1 MHVGDWV
8 LRAIASEIAAHAPE
22 RGGALLGPPQR
33 PLVTHFAPDP
43 DAATTSSSYRPS
55 RALDARVKELEV
67 AAGLELKG
75 IVHSHPRGLDRPS
88 DHDLA
93 ELATGLRLHGH
104 MARYLAPIVT
114 APREGALARHEC
126 VVGQGKIAF
135 FAGYRTRAGQA
146 EVRPCRVVVVPLL
159 RDLERVSEELGCAV
173 PEPAW
178 TDAGSG

>member
-1 MHVGDWV
+1 MFVGDWV

-88 DHDLA
+88 DHDA
-93 ELATGLRLHGH
+93 SELATGLRLNGH
-104 MARYLAPIVT
+104 MPRYLAPIVT
-114 APREGALARHEC
+114 SPRQGELDRHEI
-126 VVGQGKIAF
+126 GMGSGKISF
-135 FAGYRTRAGQA
+135 FAGHRLRSGEA
-146 EVRPCRVVVVPLL
+146 EVRPCRVIVIPLL
-159 RDLERVSEELGCAV
+159 RDVERAAAVLGCPA
-173 PEPAW
+173 PEP
-178 TDAGSG
+178 